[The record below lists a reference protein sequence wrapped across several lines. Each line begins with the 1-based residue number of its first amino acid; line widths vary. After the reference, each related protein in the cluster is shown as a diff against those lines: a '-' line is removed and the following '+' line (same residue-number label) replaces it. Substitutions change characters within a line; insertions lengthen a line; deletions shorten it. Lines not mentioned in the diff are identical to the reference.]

1 MMTIS
6 SSQILM
12 DAKNQECQ
20 TDNLKDKYNK
30 EITSAILSKMTSSRV
45 DSVDLA
51 ALREAWE

>member
-12 DAKNQECQ
+12 DAKNQEYQ